1 MRKNPT
7 GRKADDFPAFSNA
20 REFEAL
26 SDADKEKVSRYY
38 DEGRHLGETRPL
50 TPGERAE
57 VRQMQAKAQKQMGRP
72 RVGKGA
78 KVIALSVERDLL
90 MRADAYAKRHG
101 LKRAELV
108 AQALR
113 AIIDRKAG

>member
-50 TPGERAE
+50 TAGERAE
-57 VRQMQAKAQKQMGRP
+57 VRQMQAKAQKRMGRP
-72 RVGKGA
+72 KVGKGA
-78 KVIALSVERDLL
+78 KVIALSIERDIRES
-90 MRADAYAKRHG
+90 RACGQVPLHSRINKTACKH
-101 LKRAELV
+101 
-108 AQALR
+108 
-113 AIIDRKAG
+113 AG